1 MPADQTGDVCVK
13 GENQRWDRPEA
24 DSWETKVEENRTQGR
39 GKRNRRETRRE
50 RERGDAWRTG
60 IDSEERTGESQGG
73 KQRRRSGERSPWNRK
88 RRKGSSESRS
98 HLPGEKNRLRA
109 GKRTGPCGV
118 SRGDAPPCAE
128 PLLLPPCTKVRH
140 RPIPSDYQSL
150 RSLSLR

>member
-73 KQRRRSGERSPWNRK
+73 KQERRSGERSQWNRK
-88 RRKGSSESRS
+88 RRMGSSESRS